1 MRKSR
6 EETAR
11 TRARI
16 VATAAEEFRRTGI
29 AATGLASLMGA
40 AGLTHG
46 GFYKHFTSKDQLVT
60 EACASLMMSGT
71 DVLVERARKEPPGQR
86 LAWFVNT
93 YLSPRHRDDAAHG
106 CGLAALGA
114 ELARGTEET
123 REVVTEGLNHMVD
136 AVASLMDLSDSAA
149 AADTRAR
156 AQTLT
161 AGLIGAMTLARAVND
176 AALSEELLA
185 NTAKTLLASV
195 R

>member
-11 TRARI
+11 TRALI

-29 AATGLASLMGA
+29 GATGLAGLMNA

-46 GFYKHFTSKDQLVT
+46 GFYKHFASKDQLVT
-60 EACASLMMSGT
+60 EACASLMIDVT
-71 DVLVERARKEPPGQR
+71 DSLAQRALKQPPGER
-86 LAWFVNT
+86 VAWFVNS

-114 ELARGTEET
+114 ELARGTDET
-123 REVVTEGLNHMVD
+123 RDVAAQGVKHMVD
-136 AVASLMDLSDSAA
+136 AIAGLFDPPGGPGAH
-149 AADTRAR
+149 AR

-161 AGLIGAMTLARAVND
+161 AGLVGAITLARAVND
-176 AALSEELLA
+176 PALADELLA

-195 R
+195 AA

>member
-1 MRKSR
+1 
-6 EETAR
+6 
-11 TRARI
+11 
-16 VATAAEEFRRTGI
+16 
-29 AATGLASLMGA
+29 
-40 AGLTHG
+40 
-46 GFYKHFTSKDQLVT
+46 
-60 EACASLMMSGT
+60 
-71 DVLVERARKEPPGQR
+71 
-86 LAWFVNT
+86 
-93 YLSPRHRDDAAHG
+93 
-106 CGLAALGA
+106 
-114 ELARGTEET
+114 
-123 REVVTEGLNHMVD
+123 MVD